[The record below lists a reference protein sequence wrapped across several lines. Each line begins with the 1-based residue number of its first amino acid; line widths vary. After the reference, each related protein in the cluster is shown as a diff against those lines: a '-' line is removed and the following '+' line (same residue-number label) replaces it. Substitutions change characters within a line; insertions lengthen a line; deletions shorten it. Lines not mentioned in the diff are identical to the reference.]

1 MTDGIGGLSYVK
13 GLLRASDKVS
23 RARASNSE
31 VLCYSYRSVGSM
43 VFKGFLKPRCIFT
56 LIGIDLT

>member
-23 RARASNSE
+23 RARANKSE
-31 VLCYSYRSVGSM
+31 VLCYSYRSAGSM
-43 VFKGFLKPRCIFT
+43 VFKGFLKSRCIFT
-56 LIGIDLT
+56 LLHDNN

>member
-23 RARASNSE
+23 RARPSKSVIKTINQSV
-31 VLCYSYRSVGSM
+31 VL
-43 VFKGFLKPRCIFT
+43 FL
-56 LIGIDLT
+56 